1 MTLKKIE
8 ELRLRIAKSQVPSWE
23 LQNLAEAIG
32 RTKSKRGKHPMYEM
46 LGRPSLAIQ
55 NHSRPM
61 PRYTKDSVLEI
72 LEGDLDAIEEVT
84 S

>member
-8 ELRLRIAKSQVPSWE
+8 ELRLRIAGLRGKSQVPSWE

-46 LGRPSLAIQ
+46 PG
-55 NHSRPM
+55 
-61 PRYTKDSVLEI
+61 
-72 LEGDLDAIEEVT
+72 
-84 S
+84 